1 MAAGE
6 RVRGGGGEPAG
17 GGDDQAQ
24 VTLEL
29 VVDAL
34 WGQEN
39 VPPLGTCPFS
49 FGQACTAAAGPAQ
62 KGAPSPADQMVGS
75 LDLILP
81 WGAPG
86 DWGGWFGGKEE
97 EQEARQEQQ
106 GQQDTV
112 VLDGLDD
119 QQDLEIMQQ
128 ELAHEA
134 GYGGAGKMKDG
145 TIIAAQA
152 EKQGKTAEELAK
164 NRAQSNGTDWG
175 PAQPEGDKI
184 TTTDCEDWCHEPA
197 GTAPR

>member
-1 MAAGE
+1 MKSAHLLSP
-6 RVRGGGGEPAG
+6 RLFLH
-17 GGDDQAQ
+17 
-24 VTLEL
+24 T
-29 VVDAL
+29 
-34 WGQEN
+34 
-39 VPPLGTCPFS
+39 S
-49 FGQACTAAAGPAQ
+49 
-62 KGAPSPADQMVGS
+62 APSPGLSFPRCSAGGPAASGS
-75 LDLILP
+75 PCFETSCAACDFCSEARALAQPGGEHRRRQQSLVA
-81 WGAPG
+81 APG

-197 GTAPR
+197 GTAPPR